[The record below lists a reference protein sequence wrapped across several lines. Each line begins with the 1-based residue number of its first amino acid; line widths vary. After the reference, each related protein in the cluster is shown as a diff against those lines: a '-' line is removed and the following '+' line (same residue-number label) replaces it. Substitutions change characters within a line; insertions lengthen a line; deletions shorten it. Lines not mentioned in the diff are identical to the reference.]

1 MTNDIQETTITED
14 DEPFFI
20 QQGLV
25 DKTLESVRAQLDKV
39 SLVTECID
47 CGEDI
52 GAAPSGC
59 MYLRID
65 FACCLTAVRDSVGQG
80 VLVRAL
86 QGLSNLV
93 KTCSCVKSLYLFS

>member
-39 SLVTECID
+39 SLVTACID

-52 GAAPSGC
+52 GAARKAAVPS
-59 MYLRID
+59 
-65 FACCLTAVRDSVGQG
+65 AVRCIDCETS
-80 VLVRAL
+80 L
-86 QGLSNLV
+86 QERKAHNARR
-93 KTCSCVKSLYLFS
+93 